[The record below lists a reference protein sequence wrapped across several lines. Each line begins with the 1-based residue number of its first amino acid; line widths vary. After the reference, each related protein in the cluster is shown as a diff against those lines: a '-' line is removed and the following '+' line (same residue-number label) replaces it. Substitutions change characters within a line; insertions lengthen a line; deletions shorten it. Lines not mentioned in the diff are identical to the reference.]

1 MKHPSPKYMLI
12 AMAAGAMLA
21 GGSACSHVAA
31 PTQQEDILVAVGDSA
46 LTLRDVLLRIP
57 SGLSEQ
63 DSVEMF
69 NSIVERWVRRM
80 MLSDVAS
87 ENVEEFENINRLA
100 EDYRDNLIIERYL
113 RSKVKEAPGVSDR
126 DIRTYY
132 EEHAEELKLS
142 QPLVKGIYIKVADSE
157 ENLADIRRWM
167 AAASPAAVDKIE
179 KSGLRQAS
187 QYEYF
192 KDKWIEWN
200 EVADQ
205 IPYRFYDADAFL
217 SSTKDF
223 ETSYS
228 GSTYLLH
235 IYEYLPSGSP
245 MPFEYASGLITE
257 ILGKQ
262 GKASYRLNLLSS
274 LYARGVRDGV
284 LKPGLYDPVKRQMRP
299 RAPGDSADNKSAAVK
314 TKK

>member
-1 MKHPSPKYMLI
+1 MKHLSPKYVFL

-21 GGSACSHVAA
+21 AGSACKHDAA
-31 PTQQEDILVAVGDSA
+31 PAPQEDVLVAVGDSS
-46 LTLRDVLLRIP
+46 LTLRDVQLRIP
-57 SGLSEQ
+57 SGLSEE

-192 KDKWIEWN
+192 KDNWIEWD

-217 SSTKDF
+217 SATKDF

-245 MPFEYASGLITE
+245 MPFEYASGIIAE

-262 GKASYRLNLLSS
+262 GKASYRMNLLSS
-274 LYARGVRDGV
+274 LYAKGVRDGV
-284 LKPGLYDPVKRQMRP
+284 LKPGLYDPVKRQMRQI
-299 RAPGDSADNKSAAVK
+299 APEDSAGNVSAAVK